1 MEYLPIF
8 VSTRGGRAI
17 VVGGGLLAEAK
28 CRALLKTAAEVVL
41 FCEEPTSVMLQWRD
55 ESRLQLETRSCD
67 LPDLQTA
74 RLVYAAG
81 ECEHENTRIAQMSNE
96 AGVWVNVVDRP
107 DACDFI
113 TPAIVDRDPVVVAI
127 GTEGAAPVL
136 AQQIKLDVESMLPIH
151 LGVVA
156 RAAQQ
161 FRHRVRQLLPGLP
174 RRRFWTDFFQR
185 STQQADLSPAAL
197 EATLSTLLE
206 QHQQWATPEG
216 KVIFVGAGPGDPDL
230 LTVKARRM
238 IQEADV
244 VVYDRLVG
252 DQILDLARKEAKF
265 INAGKKGF
273 GVSMPQADISAHLLR
288 EASQGQLVVRL
299 KGGDPGMFGRLDEE
313 LTALTGAG
321 VTTEII
327 PGITAAAAAAATLQV
342 SLTQRGRNTRV
353 TFLTAHDA
361 KGYAE
366 HDWQQLVDTQQ
377 ALAVYMGRKTAA
389 FLQGRLLMH
398 GANRLTP
405 VTCIENVSRR
415 DQRAFVSYLDGFVGA
430 LDEQRFDGPLMI
442 LVGIAGAVGAS
453 DLREHVNSVGA
464 LEREQHGSY

>member
-1 MEYLPIF
+1 MNYLPIF
-8 VSTRGGRAI
+8 VSTSSCRAI

-28 CRALLKTAAEVVL
+28 CRALLKTSAEVVL
-41 FCEEPTSVMLQWRD
+41 FCEAPTSVMLQWRD
-55 ESRLQLETRSCD
+55 ECRLQLETRACLFS
-67 LPDLQTA
+67 DLQTA
-74 RLVYAAG
+74 RLVYAAS
-81 ECEHENTRIAQMSNE
+81 ECDHDNTRIAQLSNE
-96 AGVWVNVVDRP
+96 AGVWVNVVDCP

-127 GTEGAAPVL
+127 GTEGTAPVL
-136 AQQIKLDVESMLPIH
+136 AQQIKLDVDSMLPIH
-151 LGVVA
+151 LGVLA

-161 FRHRVRQLLPGLP
+161 FRHRARQLLPGLP
-174 RRRFWTDFFQR
+174 RRRFWADFFQR
-185 STQQADLSPAAL
+185 SSQQSDLSPTAL
-197 EATLSTLLE
+197 EGTLSTLLA
-206 QHQQWATPEG
+206 QHQQWAAPEG

-230 LTVKARRM
+230 LTVKAHRM

-244 VVYDRLVG
+244 IVYDRLVG
-252 DQILDLARKEAKF
+252 DHILDLARKEAKF

-273 GVSMPQADISAHLLR
+273 GLSMPQADISAHLLR
-288 EASQGQLVVRL
+288 EASQGHVVVRL

-313 LTALTGAG
+313 LTALTAAG

-327 PGITAAAAAAATLQV
+327 PGVTAAAAAAATLQV

-366 HDWQQLVDTQQ
+366 HDWQQLVDTEQT
-377 ALAVYMGRKTAA
+377 LAVYMGRKTAA

-415 DQRAFVSYLDGFVGA
+415 DQRAFVSQLDGFVEA
-430 LDEQRFDGPLMI
+430 LGEQRFEGPLMI
-442 LVGIAGAVGAS
+442 LVGIAGAVGAR
-453 DLREHVNSVGA
+453 DLREHADSVGT
-464 LEREQHGSY
+464 LERGQHGSY